1 MDAHLKETVLWGTI
15 TWSEMGKQNI
25 QGKKVYCFC
34 DRYKKHAGQLLAN
47 FSSDPSNSPITLC
60 ERQLDPVPSS
70 FLRWRLRK
78 RSKAPVSQLT
88 DELAETVQ

>member
-1 MDAHLKETVLWGTI
+1 MPMDVHLKETVLWGTI

-34 DRYKKHAGQLLAN
+34 DRYKRRAGQLLAN

-60 ERQLDPVPSS
+60 ER
-70 FLRWRLRK
+70 
-78 RSKAPVSQLT
+78 
-88 DELAETVQ
+88 